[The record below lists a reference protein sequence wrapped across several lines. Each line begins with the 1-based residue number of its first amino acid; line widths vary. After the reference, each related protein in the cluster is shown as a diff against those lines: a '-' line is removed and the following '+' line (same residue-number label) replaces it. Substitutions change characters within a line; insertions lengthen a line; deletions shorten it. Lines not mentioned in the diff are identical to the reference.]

1 MTRTGKAG
9 FGMAVAMLAGLGMLV
24 GHSMGFAATPD
35 AEESAGE
42 TSFRQRSAA
51 RKEKRKT
58 RRCIVFDCL
67 DEVRACT
74 ASDECTAWMECLET
88 CGDDQMLCPTVCG
101 AFYQAP
107 EINAFTQCALDNG
120 CIEIDFSALPA
131 CSMPDVPLEP
141 VGDIDGF
148 WWVSAIHGH
157 EYVLYDDCQR
167 FVLTQLDATRID
179 VWNSTQVS
187 HQGETRVVDNMGGYT
202 RMPDGTL
209 QLAYDNW
216 VGYLEQY
223 NPVFVSEQVM
233 VMHVCSQDSTDE
245 AHDYGALVL
254 TREPLA
260 TLGEADRVQLEE
272 AVQRIYGVPLADFRQ
287 IGTHECSN
295 GPASV
300 PVNGGVGEQV
310 DQP

>member
-1 MTRTGKAG
+1 MTGTRMVGI
-9 FGMAVAMLAGLGMLV
+9 GMAVVMLAGVGMAV
-24 GHSMGFAATPD
+24 GHSLGQAATPD
-35 AEESAGE
+35 TEDAVVE
-42 TSFRQRSAA
+42 TSCKERSAA
-51 RKEKRKT
+51 RKQKRKT
-58 RRCIVFDCL
+58 RRCFMFSCL
-67 DEVRACT
+67 DEIRSCT
-74 ASDECTAWMECLET
+74 SNDECSAWMECLET

-120 CIEIDFSALPA
+120 CIDIDFSSLPA
-131 CSMPDVPLEP
+131 CDRPDVPLQP
-141 VGDIDGF
+141 VGDIYGF

-157 EYVLYDDCQR
+157 DYVLYDDCQR
-167 FVLTQLDATRID
+167 FVLTQTDDSSID

-187 HQGETRVVDNMGGYT
+187 YQGETRVVDNMGAYT

-209 QLAYDNW
+209 QLAYNNW

-223 NPVFVSEQVM
+223 NPVYVTEAAM
-233 VMHVCSQDSTDE
+233 VMHVCSQNMTDE

-254 TREPLA
+254 TRQPLDA
-260 TLGEADRVQLEE
+260 LDGADRAQLEE
-272 AVQRIYGVPLADFRQ
+272 AVQRIYGLPLADFRQ

-300 PVNGGVGEQV
+300 PVDGGEGE
-310 DQP
+310 